1 MGGLTM
7 LNLSNMSTKAKL
19 YFVTGSLL
27 AGLGVVG
34 TISYN
39 AAQELA
45 AESIKMYEDPVLGLK
60 NSANAGMQVQR
71 TRFLSKVLTDESI
84 KSHLKENI
92 EALEDAISK
101 EKETFDAYEKTIVAP
116 EDRKL
121 FNEASKLRDVNDA
134 MLQKIIELSKKGKF
148 KEANALVNASQKM
161 SSDYANAI
169 TVVID
174 WNAKN
179 GEKLK
184 EEADKVAHDAILQI
198 VITSILV
205 LLFGLIAVYF
215 IVRQIE
221 LSLRKTQLGLRGFF
235 SFLSRDSDRA
245 ALIDIDS
252 LDEFG
257 MIAREINENIQKV
270 EAQINLD
277 ARLVEE
283 AKHTIVRVQH
293 GWYSEH
299 IQATT
304 TNRSLEE
311 FKNGVND
318 MIKATKEHFVA
329 MNIILEQYASYDY
342 TKELKLNNIE
352 KGGVFDTLV
361 TDINKLRDAVTQM
374 LKNSLQNGLE
384 LQGEAGNLKQAVEA
398 LSTASNQQAASL
410 EETAAAMEEMTSN
423 VQNNAQKANDMAVMA
438 AQTDISAK
446 EGAELAGRTANAMN
460 EIQHATSSIN
470 DAVAIIENIAFQT
483 NILSLNAAVE
493 AATAGD
499 AGKGFAVVAQE
510 VRNLANRS
518 ADAAKEIKALAAQA
532 SQKSNEGTAIATE
545 LTRGF
550 EVIAD
555 KIAQTTMLVQDV
567 SNASREQMQGIGQIN
582 TAVTQLDQMTQENA
596 KIAAEADTIANTT
609 IDKAQAMVDDASA
622 KNFTGKDQMQAAVS
636 TKTAPMRSKPTP
648 TRSKP
653 TPAQSKPALAGSQ
666 AHPVAK
672 STPSTIKKSAP
683 MPTKPQDNDD
693 SDIWESF

>member
-1 MGGLTM
+1 M
-7 LNLSNMSTKAKL
+7 LNLGNMTTKAKL

-27 AGLGVVG
+27 VGLGVVG

-39 AAQELA
+39 AAQSLA
-45 AESIKMYEDPVLGLK
+45 AESIKMYEDPVLVLQ

-71 TRFLSKVLTDESI
+71 TRFLSKVITDESLKGHINDSI
-84 KSHLKENI
+84 KD
-92 EALEDAISK
+92 LEDAISK
-101 EKETFDAYEKTIVAP
+101 EKKTFDDYEKTIVAQD
-116 EDRKL
+116 DRKL
-121 FNEASKLRDVNDA
+121 FNEASKLKEVNDA
-134 MLQKIIELSKKGKF
+134 ILQKTIELVRQGKF
-148 KEANALVNASQKM
+148 KEANALVNSNQEMSKNYAAS
-161 SSDYANAI
+161 I
-169 TVVID
+169 TSVID
-174 WNAKN
+174 WNAQN
-179 GEKLK
+179 GKKLK
-184 EEADKVAHDAILQI
+184 EKADAVAHSAILEI
-198 VITSILV
+198 VTTSILV
-205 LLFGLIAVYF
+205 FLFGLIAVYF

-221 LSLRKTQLGLRGFF
+221 VSLRKTQIGLRGFF
-235 SFLSRDSDRA
+235 AFLNRDIDKA
-245 ALIDIDS
+245 ALIDINS
-252 LDEFG
+252 EDEFG
-257 MIAREINENIQKV
+257 IIAREINENIQKV

-277 ARLVEE
+277 TRLVEE

-342 TKELKLNNIE
+342 TKELKLDNIE
-352 KGGVFDTLV
+352 KGGVLDTLA

-384 LQGEAGNLKQAVEA
+384 LQDEAGNLKQAVEA

-438 AQTDISAK
+438 AQTDASAK

-460 EIQHATSSIN
+460 EIQHATGSIN

-532 SQKSNEGTAIATE
+532 AQKSNEGTAIATE

-550 EVIAD
+550 EVIAE

-596 KIAAEADTIANTT
+596 KIAAEADTIADTT
-609 IDKAQAMVDDASA
+609 IDKAQAMVADASA
-622 KNFTGKDQMQAAVS
+622 KNFIGKDQMQAAS
-636 TKTAPMRSKPTP
+636 TVKAAPVRSKPRPIVKKTTAIP
-648 TRSKP
+648 MK
-653 TPAQSKPALAGSQ
+653 
-666 AHPVAK
+666 K
-672 STPSTIKKSAP
+672 STAAA
-683 MPTKPQDNDD
+683 TKPHSNDD
-693 SDIWESF
+693 NDIWESF